1 MTPLRQLREAVRG
14 LVPRPRLL
22 VAVGAA
28 GLLVAFAQIGPL
40 LWLPA
45 IAFDLVLLVLLVRDA
60 ARLPGLQGWQATRD
74 VPNPLSLGAEQ
85 EVLVGLHNPLAAGLE
100 AALADHVPAE
110 LGPGLR
116 VLRGRFDGRG
126 EWIAAYPI
134 RPPHRGAFEFG
145 PIDLRTWRARGWW
158 MRQLRLP
165 ADQPAAVYPDVLAI
179 RQYQL
184 TLRRGMP
191 YRPGQRRSR
200 PPGAATAFAG
210 LRDYLPG
217 DDPRRIHWKATA
229 RRDQPVTTE
238 VEAERGQQV
247 MILLDCGRLMTAP
260 AGNLSKLDH
269 AVNAAL
275 LLGWL
280 AQQQGDRVGLVTF
293 TDQVDSFLAPRRS
306 PAQVSRLSGALYG
319 VRAQYVE
326 PDFGEAFSQ
335 VARRVSRRSLVV
347 VLTDV
352 LDPGASRDL
361 VAQALWL
368 SGRHLVLVVAMEDPA
383 LIAARDAPVDRSA
396 RAYEWAAAEELLSA
410 RRQSFE
416 ALRRGGVLGL
426 DVPAGK
432 LSPALV
438 ERYLELKERALL

>member
-1 MTPLRQLREAVRG
+1 
-14 LVPRPRLL
+14 
-22 VAVGAA
+22 
-28 GLLVAFAQIGPL
+28 
-40 LWLPA
+40 
-45 IAFDLVLLVLLVRDA
+45 
-60 ARLPGLQGWQATRD
+60 
-74 VPNPLSLGAEQ
+74 
-85 EVLVGLHNPLAAGLE
+85 VLVGLRNPRAAGLE
-100 AALADHVPAE
+100 AALADHVPAD

-116 VLRGRFDGRG
+116 ELRGRFDGAG

-145 PIDLRTWRARGWW
+145 PIDLRIWRARGWW

-165 ADQPAAVYPDVLAI
+165 AEQAAAVYPDVLAI

-280 AQQQGDRVGLVTF
+280 AQQQGDRVGLVAF

-326 PDFGEAFSQ
+326 PDFGEAFSV

>member
-1 MTPLRQLREAVRG
+1 
-14 LVPRPRLL
+14 
-22 VAVGAA
+22 
-28 GLLVAFAQIGPL
+28 
-40 LWLPA
+40 
-45 IAFDLVLLVLLVRDA
+45 
-60 ARLPGLQGWQATRD
+60 
-74 VPNPLSLGAEQ
+74 
-85 EVLVGLHNPLAAGLE
+85 
-100 AALADHVPAE
+100 
-110 LGPGLR
+110 
-116 VLRGRFDGRG
+116 
-126 EWIAAYPI
+126 
-134 RPPHRGAFEFG
+134 
-145 PIDLRTWRARGWW
+145 
-158 MRQLRLP
+158 
-165 ADQPAAVYPDVLAI
+165 
-179 RQYQL
+179 
-184 TLRRGMP
+184 LRRPSG
-191 YRPGQRRSR
+191 SR
-200 PPGAATAFAG
+200 AATAFAG

-260 AGNLSKLDH
+260 AGNLTKLDH

-280 AQQQGDRVGLVTF
+280 AQQQGDRVGLVAF
-293 TDQVDSFLAPRRS
+293 TDQVDSFLAPQRS

-319 VRAQYVE
+319 IRAQFVE
-326 PDFGEAFSQ
+326 PDFIEAFSA

-361 VAQALWL
+361 VSQALWL

-383 LIAARDAPVDRSA
+383 LIAARDAPIDRSA
-396 RAYEWAAAEELLSA
+396 RAYEWAAAEELLAA
-410 RRQSFE
+410 RRHSFE

>member
-1 MTPLRQLREAVRG
+1 MLG
-14 LVPRPRLL
+14 L
-22 VAVGAA
+22 GGA
-28 GLLVAFAQIGPL
+28 GLLVAFVQLGPL
-40 LWLPA
+40 LWAPA
-45 IAFDLVLLVLLVRDA
+45 VAYSLILLFLLVRDA
-60 ARLPGLQGWQATRD
+60 ATLPGRRGWEATRD

-85 EVLVGLHNPLAAGLE
+85 EILVGLRNPLAAGLE
-100 AALADHVPAE
+100 VILADHVPAS
-110 LGPGLR
+110 LAPGR
-116 VLRGRFDGRG
+116 REVRGRLDGRG
-126 EWIAAYPI
+126 EWIIGYTV
-134 RPPHRGAFEFG
+134 RPPHRGAFQFG
-145 PIDLRTWRARGWW
+145 PIEIRTWRRHGWW

-165 ADQPAAVYPDVLAI
+165 AQQPAAVYPDVLAI

-280 AQQQGDRVGLVTF
+280 AQQQGDRVGLVAF
-293 TDQVDSFLAPRRS
+293 TDRVDSFLAPQRS
-306 PAQVSRLSGALYG
+306 SAQVTRLSGALYK
-319 VRAQYVE
+319 VRAQFVE
-326 PDFGEAFSQ
+326 PDFGEAFSL

-352 LDPGASRDL
+352 LDPNASRDL

-368 SGRHLVLVVAMEDPA
+368 SSRHLVLVVAMEDPA
-383 LIAARDAPVDRSA
+383 LIEARDAPIDRSA
-396 RAYEWAAAEELLSA
+396 RAYEWAAAEELLTA

-438 ERYLELKERALL
+438 ERYLELKEPALL

>member
-1 MTPLRQLREAVRG
+1 MA
-14 LVPRPRLL
+14 
-22 VAVGAA
+22 
-28 GLLVAFAQIGPL
+28 
-40 LWLPA
+40 
-45 IAFDLVLLVLLVRDA
+45 AFDA
-60 ARLPGLQGWQATRD
+60 SRLPTRRGWEATRD
-74 VPNPLSLGAEQ
+74 IPNPLSLGARQ
-85 EVLVGLHNPLAAGLE
+85 EILVGLRNPLAAGLD
-100 AALADHVPAE
+100 AVLADHAPAG
-110 LGPGLR
+110 LAPGLR
-116 VLRGRFDGRG
+116 ELRGRFDGGG
-126 EWIAAYPI
+126 EWIAAYPV
-134 RPPHRGAFEFG
+134 RPPRRGALEFG
-145 PIDLRTWRARGWW
+145 PIDLRLWRPRGWW

-165 ADQPAAVYPDVLAI
+165 AEQPAAVYPDVLAI

-191 YRPGQRRSR
+191 YRPGRRRSR

-229 RRDQPVTTE
+229 KRDQPVTTE

-260 AGNLSKLDH
+260 AGHLTKLDH

-280 AQQQGDRVGLVTF
+280 AQQQGDRVGLAAF
-293 TDQVDSFLAPRRS
+293 TDQVDTYLAPFRS
-306 PAQVSRLSGALYG
+306 PAQVSRLTGALYG
-319 VRAQYVE
+319 VRAQFVE
-326 PDFGEAFSQ
+326 PDFGEAFSL
-335 VARRVSRRSLVV
+335 VARRVGRRSLVV

-352 LDPGASRDL
+352 LDPDASREL
-361 VAQALWL
+361 VSQALWL
-368 SGRHLVLVVAMEDPA
+368 SRRHLVLVVAMEDPA
-383 LIAARDAPVDRSA
+383 LVAARDAPIDRSE
-396 RAYEWAAAEELLSA
+396 RAYQWAAAEELLTA
-410 RRQSFE
+410 RRESFE

-426 DVPAGK
+426 DVPAGS

>member
-1 MTPLRQLREAVRG
+1 
-14 LVPRPRLL
+14 
-22 VAVGAA
+22 VAIAA
-28 GLLVAFAQIGPL
+28 GALLIAVAQLNPL

-45 IAFDLVLLVLLVRDA
+45 IAYHALLAALLVRDA
-60 ARLPGLQGWQATRD
+60 LALPSRRGWEATRD
-74 VPNPLSLGAEQ
+74 IPNPLSLGAEQ
-85 EVLVGLHNPLAAGLE
+85 EILVGLRNRRAAGLE
-100 AALADHVPAE
+100 AALADHVP
-110 LGPGLR
+110 LGLR
-116 VLRGRFDGRG
+116 PVVREIRGRFDARG
-126 EWIAAYPI
+126 EWIASYVVH
-134 RPPHRGAFEFG
+134 PPHRGAFQFG
-145 PIDLRTWRARGWW
+145 ALDLQTWRPGGWLAR
-158 MRQLRLP
+158 QVRLP
-165 ADQPAAVYPDVLAI
+165 SPQSAAVYPNVLAI

-200 PPGAATAFAG
+200 PPGAATSFAG
-210 LRDYLPG
+210 LRDYIPG
-217 DDPRRIHWKATA
+217 DDPRRINWKATA
-229 RRDQPVTTE
+229 RRDQPVTME
-238 VEAERGQQV
+238 LEAERGQQV

-260 AGNLSKLDH
+260 AGELTKLDH

-280 AQQQGDRVGLVTF
+280 AQQQGDRVGLVAF
-293 TDQVDSFLAPRRS
+293 TDQVDSFLAPQRG
-306 PAQVSRLSGALYG
+306 PTQVNRLNEALYG

-326 PDFGEAFSQ
+326 PDFQEAFGQ

-352 LDPGASRDL
+352 LDPGASREL
-361 VAQALWL
+361 VGQALWL
-368 SGRHLVLVVAMEDPA
+368 SARHLVLIVAMEDPA
-383 LIAARDAPVDRSA
+383 LISSRDAPIDRSA
-396 RAYEWAAAEELLSA
+396 RAYEWAAAEELLAS

-416 ALRRGGVLGL
+416 VLRRGGVLGL

>member
-1 MTPLRQLREAVRG
+1 M
-14 LVPRPRLL
+14 
-22 VAVGAA
+22 
-28 GLLVAFAQIGPL
+28 
-40 LWLPA
+40 LWIPA
-45 IAFDLVLLVLLVRDA
+45 IAYAAVLLFLLLRDA
-60 ARLPGLQGWQATRD
+60 LRLPGSGGWEATRD

-85 EVLVGLHNPLAAGLE
+85 EVLVGIRNEAAAGLE
-100 AALADHVPAE
+100 ALLADHAPA
-110 LGPGLR
+110 GLEPFPR
-116 VLRGRFDGRG
+116 EVGGRFDRNG
-126 EWIAAYPI
+126 EWIAAYQV
-134 RPPHRGAFEFG
+134 RPPQRGSFDFG
-145 PIDLRTWRARGWW
+145 PIDLRLWRRNGWW

-165 ADQPAAVYPDVLAI
+165 AEQRAAVYPNVLAI

-210 LRDYLPG
+210 LRDYIAG
-217 DDPRRIHWKATA
+217 DDVRRINWKASA
-229 RRDQPVTTE
+229 RRDQPVTVE
-238 VEAERGQQV
+238 LEAERGQQV

-260 AGNLSKLDH
+260 AGRLTKLDH

-280 AQQQGDRVGLVTF
+280 AQQQGDRVGLLAF
-293 TDQVDSFLAPRRS
+293 TDQVDTFLSAQRS
-306 PAQVSRLSGALYG
+306 PAQVSRLSAALYG
-319 VRAQYVE
+319 VQAQFVE
-326 PDFGEAFSQ
+326 PDFGEAFSH

-361 VAQALWL
+361 VSQALWL

-383 LIAARDAPVDRSA
+383 LISARDAPIDHSG
-396 RAYEWAAAEELLSA
+396 RAYEWAAAEELLAS
-410 RRQSFE
+410 RRQSFD

>member
-1 MTPLRQLREAVRG
+1 MAFTQL
-14 LVPRPRLL
+14 
-22 VAVGAA
+22 
-28 GLLVAFAQIGPL
+28 GPL
-40 LWLPA
+40 LWIPLLA
-45 IAFDLVLLVLLVRDA
+45 YSLVLVYLTVRDA
-60 ARLPGLQGWQATRD
+60 ALLPVRRGWQVKRD

-85 EVLVGLHNPLAAGLE
+85 EVLVGIRNPAAAGLE
-100 AALADHVPAE
+100 AVMADHVPA
-110 LGPGLR
+110 GLAAAVR
-116 VLRGRFDGRG
+116 EVRGRFDERG
-126 EWIAAYPI
+126 EWIAAYPV
-134 RPPHRGAFEFG
+134 RPARRGPYSFG
-145 PIDLRTWRARGWW
+145 PVEIRVWRPGGWW
-158 MRQLRLP
+158 LRQLRLP
-165 ADQPAAVYPDVLAI
+165 ADQEAAVYPDVLAI

-260 AGNLSKLDH
+260 AGHLTKLDH

-280 AQQQGDRVGLVTF
+280 AQQQGDRVGLVAF
-293 TDQVDSFLAPRRS
+293 TDQVDSFLAPQRS
-306 PAQVSRLSGALYG
+306 SVQVSRLSASLYG
-319 VRAQYVE
+319 VKAQFVE
-326 PDFGEAFSQ
+326 PDFAEAFGQ
-335 VARRVSRRSLVV
+335 VAKRVGRRSLVV

-352 LDPGASRDL
+352 LDPNASQEL
-361 VAQALWL
+361 VGQALWL

-383 LIAARDAPVDRSA
+383 LIAARDAPVDRSQ
-396 RAYEWAAAEELLSA
+396 RAYEWAAAEELLTA
-410 RRQSFE
+410 RRRSFE
-416 ALRRGGVLGL
+416 ALRKGGVLGL

>member
-1 MTPLRQLREAVRG
+1 
-14 LVPRPRLL
+14 
-22 VAVGAA
+22 
-28 GLLVAFAQIGPL
+28 
-40 LWLPA
+40 
-45 IAFDLVLLVLLVRDA
+45 
-60 ARLPGLQGWQATRD
+60 

-85 EVLVGLHNPLAAGLE
+85 EVLVGARNQRAAGLQ
-100 AALADHVPAE
+100 AALADHVPPALHPDRRE
-110 LGPGLR
+110 VLGS
-116 VLRGRFDGRG
+116 FDGGG
-126 EWIAAYPI
+126 EWIAAYGI
-134 RPPHRGAFEFG
+134 RPPQRGAFEFG
-145 PIDLRTWRARGWW
+145 PVDLRVWRRHGWW
-158 MRQLRLP
+158 VRQVRVP
-165 ADQPAAVYPDVLAI
+165 ATQRAAVYPDVLAI

-210 LRDYLPG
+210 LRDYIPG
-217 DDPRRIHWKATA
+217 DDPRRINWKATA
-229 RRDQPVTTE
+229 RRDQPVTVE
-238 VEAERGQQV
+238 LEAERGQQV

-260 AGNLSKLDH
+260 AGNMTKLDH

-280 AQQQGDRVGLVTF
+280 AQQQGDRVGLIAF
-293 TDQVDSFLAPRRS
+293 TDQVDAFLAPQRG
-306 PAQVSRLSGALYG
+306 PTQVNRLSEALYG

-326 PDFGEAFSQ
+326 PDFGEAFGQ
-335 VARRVSRRSLVV
+335 LARRVSRRSLVV

-352 LDPGASRDL
+352 LDPGASREL
-361 VAQALWL
+361 VSQALWL
-368 SGRHLVLVVAMEDPA
+368 SGRHLVLIVAMEDPA
-383 LIAARDAPVDRSA
+383 LISARDSPVDRTT
-396 RAYEWAAAEELLSA
+396 RAYEWAAAEELLTA